1 MRPRRRKNPWAR
13 KPTQQPCC
21 SSSVPSALL
30 SFVPQR
36 LPVIRVTVTE
46 ATHSNGGYRLFL
58 TTLETLN
65 GVFFNL
71 KTLRTPLPT
80 GHPSAKNTP
89 LPSLLSSLASI
100 GDSSPTRA
108 GSLLRIKA
116 TRFWF
121 LSFSTL
127 TELFIPSNPRA
138 TECYKCHQ
146 CLHFCSAYTSSFLPK
161 NHMPYLFR
169 HVANTPCFRPP
180 PLILPTSDSVT
191 PILAGSAE
199 GNIRDVSSPC
209 QCPLACFSV
218 CREKTCHLLQ

>member
-1 MRPRRRKNPWAR
+1 MRPRRRKSPWAR

-30 SFVPQR
+30 SFVQQR
-36 LPVIRVTVTE
+36 LPVTRVAVTE

-80 GHPSAKNTP
+80 GYPSAKNTP
-89 LPSLLSSLASI
+89 LPSLSSSLASI
-100 GDSSPTRA
+100 GDGSPTRA
-108 GSLLRIKA
+108 ESLLRIKA

-127 TELFIPSNPRA
+127 TELFIPSIPEPLNALNA
-138 TECYKCHQ
+138 TSVYIFVQ
-146 CLHFCSAYTSSFLPK
+146 PTRPFLPK
-161 NHMPYLFR
+161 NHMPYLLR
-169 HVANTPCFRPP
+169 HVANTPCFL
-180 PLILPTSDSVT
+180 PLLLVLPTSDSVT

-199 GNIRDVSSPC
+199 GNIRNVLSLC
-209 QCPLACFSV
+209 QCPLARFSL
-218 CREKTCHLLQ
+218 CRERIFQFLQ